1 MQKENRV
8 LEYIQTNMHTERMD
22 RLMPAVTHM
31 ADGGI
36 AWFLLCALFMMRET
50 TRILSLSI
58 LISLGIEAVVCNLM
72 VKPLAKRKRPC
83 DLNPDVPLLIRR
95 PTDPSF
101 PSGHTGA
108 SFAAVTAMFLYRNIF
123 WLPSGLLAC
132 AIAYSRMYL
141 YVHYPTDILGGIL
154 VGIFSGFIGSK
165 IVTYMMKKRANQ
177 NE

>member
-8 LEYIQTNMHTERMD
+8 LEYIQTNMNTERMD

-36 AWFLLCALFMMRET
+36 ALFLLCALFMMRET
-50 TRILSLSI
+50 TRILALSI
-58 LISLGIEAVVCNLM
+58 LIFLEIEAVVCNLM
-72 VKPLAKRKRPC
+72 VKPVAKRKRPC

-123 WLPSGLLAC
+123 WLPSCLLAC

-141 YVHYPTDILGGIL
+141 YVHYPSDVIIDALLDIIAGLLAQPLLPYLLSLI
-154 VGIFSGFIGSK
+154 
-165 IVTYMMKKRANQ
+165 
-177 NE
+177 